1 MTQFA
6 LALADEC
13 CKGRLV
19 VAHEG
24 GYSQTYVPPSTLA
37 VIEALAGVTV
47 PWPDPALT
55 RLLQARTRREVGRDA
70 ELAINAALAIQHQYW
85 SL

>member
-1 MTQFA
+1 MTDVA

-13 CKGRLV
+13 CGGRLV

-24 GYSQTYVPPSTLA
+24 GYSQTYVPPCTLA
-37 VIEALAGVTV
+37 VIEALAGVAV

-55 RLLQARTRREVGRDA
+55 RLLQARTRREVGLDA
-70 ELAINAALAIQHQYW
+70 EQTLNGVLATQRQYW